1 MKIAFTGGGSAGH
14 VIPNLVIIDECKKQG
29 FDVFYIGSKNGIER
43 TLIKKENIP
52 YFSIPTGKLRRYF
65 SFKNFTDI
73 IKIFFGIVKAFFLC
87 RKIKPNIIFSKG
99 GFVSFPLVFAAWLNK
114 IPIIIH
120 ESDLTIGLANKL
132 SFPFATKICVSFL
145 ETKKHIKNKEKV
157 VFTGNPIRKELYL
170 GNRERGLAK
179 SGFTRNKPVIL
190 VYAGSLGSI
199 KINKLIRDLLPKLIN
214 DFQIIH
220 VCGKGNTDPKLS
232 KSGYTQFEYIS
243 DFSYFLL
250 PFQIAFLLFQHL
262 LFLHK
267 RCRYCL
273 CVQWRVLQKD
283 LHHKR
288 QRYQLPSEL
297 FLILLRFLIIQ
308 LLIRYFYNSVS
319 LFSPFIGTVL
329 KYRR

>member
-243 DFSYFLL
+243 DFSDFIAASDIVISRAGSNTIFELL
-250 PFQIAFLLFQHL
+250 ALKKLNILIPLSS
-262 LFLHK
+262 
-267 RCRYCL
+267 
-273 CVQWRVLQKD
+273 D
-283 LHHKR
+283 KR
-288 QRYQLPSEL
+288 QR
-297 FLILLRFLIIQ
+297 
-308 LLIRYFYNSVS
+308 
-319 LFSPFIGTVL
+319 
-329 KYRR
+329 